1 MKTKLPTKM
10 AMLSIS
16 LFLMSHLAIAPA
28 IPKLYALY
36 HGQNPNIDL
45 ASVESLV
52 TIPAMM
58 ITIFVMLSNL
68 VVATLGKKKTVQLG
82 LVLILLSGI
91 IPFLT
96 KQFAVA
102 LLCRLLLG
110 VGIGLYNSLSISI
123 ISDYYEGDE
132 RASMIGF
139 RTATLNIGKALTT
152 FIVGLALLVGVNYTY
167 LVYLLVIPVY
177 VFFSKYV
184 PETSS
189 GSLSL
194 KKATYFNQVVLYL
207 MLITFFVGISYIG
220 ATIKIPSLLVNKYH
234 YSSFYASNLLT
245 ILAFSGI
252 LIGLVFGQLTKYL
265 KDKTLVAM
273 IFLMGL
279 GNLIF
284 TFATHSAFFI
294 LAALLIGASFVG
306 TMSSV
311 FDYIAKHFKKE
322 HNHFV
327 TSLAITAGNIGV
339 ILTPVLLT
347 KLPAQFQLEMFTTPF
362 YMTSGFMLVN
372 LILYGLL
379 VKKTSQ
385 EKS

>member
-1 MKTKLPTKM
+1 MKTKPPTKL

-36 HGQNPNIDL
+36 HEQNPHIGL

-58 ITIFVMLSNL
+58 ITIFVMLSHL
-68 VVATLGKKKTVQLG
+68 VVATLGKKKTIQLG
-82 LVLILLSGI
+82 LVLILISGLVS
-91 IPFLT
+91 FFT
-96 KQFAVA
+96 KQFVVA
-102 LLCRLLLG
+102 LMCRLLLG

-177 VFFSKYV
+177 ILFSKYV
-184 PETSS
+184 PEIDTSH
-189 GSLSL
+189 LTL
-194 KKATYFNQVVLYL
+194 KKTTYINQAVGYL

-234 YSSFYASNLLT
+234 YSSFYASNMLT
-245 ILAFSGI
+245 ILAISGI

-265 KDKTLVAM
+265 NDSIMAVM
-273 IFLMGL
+273 ILLMGL

-284 TFATHSAFFI
+284 TFATHSALFI
-294 LAALLIGASFVG
+294 LGALLIGASFVG
-306 TMSSV
+306 AMSAV
-311 FDYIAKHFKKE
+311 FDYIAKHFKRE

-347 KLPAQFQLEMFTTPF
+347 KLPALWHWEMFVTPF

-379 VKKTSQ
+379 KKSSSQ
-385 EKS
+385 RS